1 MIGNLMRRILYTL
14 PLLTAFILATACG
27 VRSGKTLIDYVDPL
41 IGTGPATTPAALRH
55 SEKLEANAQVVPA
68 VTMPFGMTNWTP
80 QTLDTEQKC
89 RAPYYYTDSLIQG
102 FRASHWL
109 SGSCTQDYGSFT
121 IMPVAKELRCRT
133 EARASRFSHRHEIA
147 APDYYRVLLEEY
159 DVLAEM
165 TATTR
170 CGMICFT
177 FSGGDSAHIIVNPNS
192 DEDLGFVRVDPGRNE
207 IVGYNPVHRIYQG
220 WGKSAGFK
228 GYFVIQFDRP
238 FVNWGV
244 YTRESLHYRLAS
256 VRDQPEAGA
265 FVSYAPAPGQKV
277 SARMGTSFTSIEQ
290 ARKNLETEMPDW
302 DFARIRSGL
311 RQEWNRLLGRI
322 EIEGANEEEMVKF
335 YTALYHCLLQP
346 RIVSDCDGSY
356 PGFAADSVSHKAAG
370 FDYYDDFSLWD
381 TYRALHP
388 LYNLLF
394 PEKSTDMMRSL
405 ILKAE
410 QGGWL
415 PIFPLWNSYTSAMI
429 GDHAI
434 SVLGDAWI
442 KGIRGFDMDRAYFY
456 MRQNA
461 FVSPRDSSDYIDGKG
476 RRSLSSYLRYG
487 YIPLEDPVLHAFHAG
502 EQVSR
507 TLEYAYDDFVL
518 AQTAKSLG
526 RMEDY
531 KLLKPRAL
539 NYTRAFDPAVGYV
552 RGRHA
557 DGRWAEEF
565 IPTTRMPY
573 ITEGTSQHYTWYV
586 PHDIAGLIALMGGE
600 TRFNARLDTLFGSG
614 QYWHGNEPCHQV
626 PYLYCFSGQP
636 EKTQMI
642 VRRVLRDE
650 YGSGPGGLSG
660 NDDSGQMSAWYIFG
674 KLGFYPVC
682 PGTPQYVIGSPGFAR
697 ITLALPGGR
706 SFVVKSVDNGEDQ
719 VYVASA
725 RLNGR
730 SYDRLYLDHGDIV
743 AGGTI
748 EFRMSDRPHG
758 KFGRA
763 KQSRPFSMSEEIAR

>member
-1 MIGNLMRRILYTL
+1 MRHVRYIV
-14 PLLTAFILATACG
+14 PLLTVFILATACG
-27 VRSGKTLIDYVDPL
+27 VRGGKTLIDYVDPF
-41 IGTGPATTPAALRH
+41 IGTGPARTPGALRH

-80 QTLDTEQKC
+80 QTRDTEKKC
-89 RAPYYYTDSLIQG
+89 LAPYYYTDSLIQG
-102 FRASHWL
+102 FRGSHWL

-121 IMPVAKELRCRT
+121 IMPVAGELRCRP
-133 EARASRFSHRHEIA
+133 EARASRFSHKHETA
-147 APDYYRVLLEEY
+147 APDYYKVLLEDY
-159 DVLAEM
+159 NVLAEM

-170 CGMICFT
+170 CGMFSFT

-192 DEDLGFVRVDPGRNE
+192 DEGLGFVRVDPERNE

-220 WGKSAGFK
+220 WGKYAGFN
-228 GYFVIQFDRP
+228 GYFVMQFDRP
-238 FVNWGV
+238 FANWGV
-244 YTRESLHYRLAS
+244 YTQHYVHYRRAS
-256 VRDQPEAGA
+256 VQDQFGIGA

-277 SARMGTSFTSIEQ
+277 SARIGTSFTSIEE
-290 ARKNLETEMPDW
+290 ARRNLEAEMPNW

-311 RQEWNRLLGRI
+311 RKEWNRLLGRI
-322 EIEGANEEEMVKF
+322 EIEGAIDEEMVKF
-335 YTALYHCLLQP
+335 YTALYHSLQQP
-346 RIVSDCDGSY
+346 RIMSDCDGSY
-356 PGFAADSVSHKAAG
+356 PGFAGDPTIHKAVG

-388 LYNLLF
+388 LYNLLY
-394 PEKSTDMMRSL
+394 PEKSADMMRSL

-415 PIFPLWNSYTSAMI
+415 PIFPLWNSYTAAMI

-442 KGIRGFDMDRAYFY
+442 KGIRGFDIDRAYFF

-461 FVSPRDSSDYIDGKG
+461 FASPRDSSDYLEGKG

-487 YIPLEDPVLHAFHAG
+487 YIPLEDPVLHAFHTG

-531 KLLKPRAL
+531 ALLKERAL
-539 NYTRAFDPAVGYV
+539 NYKHIFDPAVGYV

-557 DGRWAEEF
+557 DGRWTQQFVATE
-565 IPTTRMPY
+565 RMPY
-573 ITEGTSQHYTWYV
+573 ITEGTPQHYTWYV
-586 PHDIAGLIALMGGE
+586 PHDIAGLIRLMGGE
-600 TRFNARLDTLFGSG
+600 APFNAKLDTLFATG

-626 PYLYCFSGQP
+626 IYLYCFSGQP
-636 EKTQMI
+636 EKTQEI
-642 VRRVLRDE
+642 VRRVLREE

-660 NDDSGQMSAWYIFG
+660 NDDSGQMSAWYIFA

-682 PGTPQYVIGSPGFAR
+682 PGTPQYVIGSPAFSR
-697 ITLALPGGR
+697 VTLALPGGK
-706 SFVVKSVDNGEDQ
+706 SFVIKSLNNGEKQ
-719 VYVASA
+719 PYIESA

-730 SYDRLYLDHGDIV
+730 SYAKLYLNHGDIV
-743 AGGTI
+743 AGGTV
-748 EFRMSDRPHG
+748 EFKMSGRPQG
-758 KFGRA
+758 EFGRM
-763 KQSRPFSMSEEIAR
+763 KDSRPFSMSNSNQLK